1 MQTII
6 NYFALLFTGLFLQ
19 AQNTVEVT
27 MTNFSNDAGTV
38 KVGLYNSE
46 GTWLE
51 KEYKAQDS
59 KISNKTARVTFTD
72 VPDGVY
78 AVSCFHDEDNDGV
91 FKMFMGIIPI
101 EDYACS
107 NGATGMFGPPKWSE
121 ARFELKD
128 NVTKQVPIKL

>member
-6 NYFALLFTGLFLQ
+6 NYFALLLTGMLLQ

-27 MTNFSNDAGTV
+27 MTNFSNDNGTV
-38 KVGLYNSE
+38 KVGLYSNE

-51 KEYKAQDS
+51 KEFKAEDA
-59 KISNKTARVTFTD
+59 KITNKTAKVTFTD

-91 FKMFMGIIPI
+91 FKMFMGMIPV

-107 NGATGMFGPPKWSE
+107 NGATGMFGPPKWSD
-121 ARFELKD
+121 AKFELK
-128 NVTKQVPIKL
+128 NNETKQVPIKL